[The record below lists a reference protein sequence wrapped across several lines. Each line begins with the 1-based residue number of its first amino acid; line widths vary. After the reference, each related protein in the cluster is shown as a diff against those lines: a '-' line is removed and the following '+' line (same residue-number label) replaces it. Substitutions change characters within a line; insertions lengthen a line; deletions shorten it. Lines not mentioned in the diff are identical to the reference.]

1 MGEKESSACR
11 FLQHK
16 VEGHHVLT
24 LENERI
30 RVSIDVDQGAHIFEM
45 TDKRTSINV
54 LYKDPKGLA
63 DYDVGGW
70 YELFPNA
77 GKGCS
82 FKDTD
87 IPKHGDVQHQPW
99 EFRIEQK
106 NAEEIRVLLWTQ
118 SKVRP
123 FSLEKTLTVKRDQAN
138 LYITE
143 KITNQSAAAE
153 PYLWGHHITFGA
165 PFVSSYSRIDLP
177 TCHVYKRSEYH
188 SDASRM
194 TPVASGTLEA
204 MPGKQGELV
213 NITYFPKE
221 PSGEMLFIDG
231 LQDHWYNVFN
241 EQTSLG
247 FAIAWDRTVFPYLWL
262 WQEHYSTQQAPFNGQ
277 VYTMALEPQASNVP
291 ILADAVAAGK
301 APILQAGQSAETW
314 LTVVLHDTCNR
325 VKSVTKEGDVIV

>member
-24 LENERI
+24 LENDRI

-45 TDKRTSINV
+45 MDKRTSINV

-106 NAEEIRVLLWTQ
+106 NAEEIRV
-118 SKVRP
+118 
-123 FSLEKTLTVKRDQAN
+123 
-138 LYITE
+138 
-143 KITNQSAAAE
+143 
-153 PYLWGHHITFGA
+153 
-165 PFVSSYSRIDLP
+165 
-177 TCHVYKRSEYH
+177 
-188 SDASRM
+188 
-194 TPVASGTLEA
+194 
-204 MPGKQGELV
+204 
-213 NITYFPKE
+213 
-221 PSGEMLFIDG
+221 
-231 LQDHWYNVFN
+231 
-241 EQTSLG
+241 
-247 FAIAWDRTVFPYLWL
+247 
-262 WQEHYSTQQAPFNGQ
+262 
-277 VYTMALEPQASNVP
+277 
-291 ILADAVAAGK
+291 
-301 APILQAGQSAETW
+301 
-314 LTVVLHDTCNR
+314 
-325 VKSVTKEGDVIV
+325 